1 MKLKILSLATV
12 GVLCFSCKKNASQ
25 TTTTN
30 KAVSEKTVQANPN
43 ESVED
48 KIKRLKGLYEKA
60 DKDCKTILDSNDAMR
75 YQQNGK
81 NITELKV
88 NLSCKKFYIR
98 LRHTGKLPSAVMG
111 HNVVIAKESD
121 LPAVFKSCNK
131 AGKDGNFIPNT
142 AKALA
147 HSNTIV
153 GGADKD
159 VKEDY
164 AELDTSKFNKDGKYK
179 YFCSFPGHFGIMQGL

>member
-1 MKLKILSLATV
+1 MAFFAFHV
-12 GVLCFSCKKNASQ
+12 KKNASQ

-111 HNVVIAKESD
+111 HNIVIAKESD
-121 LPAVFKSCNK
+121 LAAVFQSCNK
-131 AGKDGNFIPNT
+131 AGKTANFLPT
-142 AKALA
+142 DAKALA

-153 GGADKD
+153 GGGDKD

-164 AELDTSKFNKDGKYK
+164 VELDTSKFNKDGKYK
-179 YFCSFPGHFGIMQGL
+179 YFCSFPGHFGIMQGTLKF